1 MLPSLPRNDNMVI
14 SGSADNV
21 SSTPPSTENVSDVV
35 SGKKVPPAVA
45 TKPKQLSPPVSTS
58 Q

>member
-1 MLPSLPRNDNMVI
+1 MVI

-21 SSTPPSTENVSDVV
+21 SATPPSTENVSDGT

-45 TKPKQLSPPVSTS
+45 SKPKQSSQRLDTS